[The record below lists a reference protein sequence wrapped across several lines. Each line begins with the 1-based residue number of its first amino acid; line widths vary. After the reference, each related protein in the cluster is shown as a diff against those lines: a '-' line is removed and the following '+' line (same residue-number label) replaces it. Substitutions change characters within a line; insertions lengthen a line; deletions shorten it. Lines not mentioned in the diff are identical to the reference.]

1 MNEVDRDKEQQTT
14 SFNPTDSSADD
25 DNVNYMEITRIWPE
39 EEEEYNI

>member
-1 MNEVDRDKEQQTT
+1 VNEVDRDKEQQTT
-14 SFNPTDSSADD
+14 SFNQTHSAAD